1 MQALEICQRT
11 DRSFQR
17 VFRAQYFMSEDG
29 GLCPEG
35 WVTRRLKGWHLYHCP
50 ELNVAE
56 IFAVNGR
63 RVGWLLGIGVSPDG
77 SLFPSGMRLAVA
89 PGDNTFWSVVEAM
102 IEGVAGRYA
111 AILSDGR
118 EERIYHDPVCDL
130 SCVFDPTTRVVASTL
145 FLCLHRP
152 LVRNRRMPHR
162 GPLKGKHN
170 YALQQTADRYVKRA
184 LPNHYL
190 SLRTFSPVRHFPRG
204 DEVLQADE
212 TQLDIVCERIAER
225 LKQVTTTLL
234 TNFDC
239 VLPVTGGNDSRNLL
253 ACAADVLGQTKTALF
268 THHINKMSGF
278 DCMIGQDIG
287 DMLGVDVQIV
297 DVLGQ
302 MSHGILQGQSLHA
315 RQWDTA
321 YATGYQTKGKSSA
334 HVAALDLAPEGDLLL
349 RGNVMELMRANQYP
363 QGRETPFDL
372 KHGLAKL
379 RPAPTIDEAAVA
391 AWGDDYMMWV
401 DTLPENAKA
410 KIYDFAFIEQLLPN
424 TMGGTLW
431 GPFPQFYVNPF
442 SDRGMIV
449 AALSI
454 PAPIRRRNRINRRI
468 VDLTCP
474 ALNEI
479 PRTNAFKKDPDNH
492 ASYERLFTRT
502 R

>member
-1 MQALEICQRT
+1 MQALEICKRT
-11 DRSFQR
+11 DRSFR
-17 VFRAQYFMSEDG
+17 RIFRAQYFMSEDG

-35 WVTRRLKGWHLYHCP
+35 WVTRRIKGWHLYHCP
-50 ELNVAE
+50 ELRVAE
-56 IFAVNGR
+56 ILASNGR
-63 RVGWLLGIGVSPDG
+63 RVGWFLGIGVAQDG
-77 SLFPSGMRLAVA
+77 SLFPSSTRLAVA
-89 PGDNTFWSVVEAM
+89 PDDDRFWSVVETT

-130 SCVFDPTTRVVASTL
+130 SCVFDPTSRIVASTL
-145 FLCLHRP
+145 LLCLHRP

-162 GPLKGKHN
+162 EPLKGKHN

-204 DEVLQADE
+204 DEVLEADE
-212 TQLDIVCERIAER
+212 TQFDIICETIAKR

-253 ACAADVLGQTKTALF
+253 ACAADVLGQTQTTLF

-278 DCMIGQDIG
+278 DCMIGQ
-287 DMLGVDVQIV
+287 QIAS
-297 DVLGQ
+297 VLGQ
-302 MSHGILQGQSLHA
+302 DVQVIDVTDPVHQDQFQPDAIKRL
-315 RQWDTA
+315 RWDLG
-321 YATGYQTKGKSSA
+321 YATGYQTLDPVNG
-334 HVAALDLAPEGDLLL
+334 VAVAVQLAPAGQCLL
-349 RGNVMELMRANQYP
+349 RGNVMELTRANQYP
-363 QGRETPFDL
+363 RGGAAGFNL
-372 KHGLAKL
+372 KHALTKL
-379 RPAPTIDEAAVA
+379 RVAPEIDSTAEAV
-391 AWGDDYMMWV
+391 WGPDYMMWA
-401 DTLPENAKA
+401 DTLPENAKS

-431 GPFPQFYVNPF
+431 RPVPQFYINPF

-449 AALSI
+449 AALSL
-454 PAPIRRRNRINRRI
+454 PADLRHRNRVNERI

-492 ASYERLFTRT
+492 TSYQRLFART
-502 R
+502 

>member
-1 MQALEICQRT
+1 MQALEICKKT

-17 VFRAQYFMSEDG
+17 IFRAQYFISEEG

-50 ELNVAE
+50 ELRVAE
-56 IFAVNGR
+56 IFAKNGR
-63 RVGWLLGIGVSPDG
+63 RIGWFLGIGVAQDG
-77 SLFPSGMRLAVA
+77 SLFPSDTRLAVA
-89 PGDNTFWSVVEAM
+89 PDDDTFWSVVETT
-102 IEGVAGRYA
+102 IEGVAGRYI

-130 SCVFDPTTRVVASTL
+130 SCVFDPTSRTVASTL
-145 FLCLHRP
+145 LLCLHRP

-190 SLRTFSPVRHFPRG
+190 SLRTFAPVRHFPRG
-204 DEVLQADE
+204 DEVLEADE
-212 TQLDIVCERIAER
+212 TQFDTICEKIAER
-225 LKQVTTTLL
+225 LQQVTTTLL

-253 ACAADVLGQTKTALF
+253 ACAADVIGQTQTTLF

-278 DCMIGQDIG
+278 DCMIGQQIG
-287 DMLGVDVQIV
+287 KVLGLDVQIV
-297 DVLGQ
+297 DVVGQ
-302 MSHGILQGQSLHA
+302 ISQGRLHGRPLHA

-321 YATGYQTKGKSSA
+321 YATGYQTIGKRSV
-334 HVAALDLAPEGDLLL
+334 HVAAVDLAPEGDLLL
-349 RGNVMELMRANQYP
+349 RGNIMELMRANQYP
-363 QGRETPFDL
+363 QGRQGPFDL

-379 RPAPTIDEAAVA
+379 RVAPTIDDTAVA

-410 KIYDFAFIEQLLPN
+410 KTYDFAFIEQLLPN

-431 GPFPQFYVNPF
+431 GPVPQFYMNPF
-442 SDRGMIV
+442 ADRDMMRL
-449 AALSI
+449 ALSL
-454 PAPIRRRNRINRRI
+454 PASLRGTNCVNARI
-468 VDLTCP
+468 VQETCP
-474 ALNEI
+474 AFGAI
-479 PRTNAFKKDPDNH
+479 PLVNTFKSDPDNH
-492 ASYERLFTRT
+492 AAYDRLFRQVV
-502 R
+502 